1 MVNKNKAG
9 IIEEHE
15 EQPMNESEDG
25 MCSLCSSRK
34 EMLLNETTPVE
45 EPEKKQ
51 KGKGEAKES
60 N

>member
-1 MVNKNKAG
+1 MNKTKAG
-9 IIEEHE
+9 VIEEHE

-25 MCSLCSSRK
+25 MWSFCSSRK
-34 EMLLNETTPVE
+34 EMLLNEMTPVE

-51 KGKGEAKES
+51 KGKGRAKES